1 MMKRRGTL
9 VIGLLLGAL
18 VVASLEV
25 SAATAGGP
33 SPIKLAKRAI
43 KLSKKAD
50 KRSKQA
56 LRLAKKRPAAGRRGA
71 VGPQGAAGESGASGP
86 EGPAGA
92 NGAAGPAGARGTDGA
107 HGPAGVAGATGTPG
121 TAGPQGPAGPQ
132 GTPGAQGAAGTPGPA
147 GSQGPAGPQGAAG
160 PQGPAGAQGP
170 QGDPGPQGPAS
181 ADRALIT
188 GFGDKDISAGQSNV
202 QLFRSISDELQA
214 QLPVVMDRAGSVVGI
229 SVACTAARTAGSA
242 TFTVFHNG
250 ASTGFAVTIDGTNT
264 QFNSAAQA
272 SGADTFA
279 ANARLDVRV
288 TTSSSPDW
296 QPTSNDCEAVLTIQF

>member
-1 MMKRRGTL
+1 M
-9 VIGLLLGAL
+9 GLLLGAL
-18 VVASLEV
+18 VLASLEV

-43 KLSKKAD
+43 KLSQKAD

-71 VGPQGAAGESGASGP
+71 VGPQGAAGESGTSGP

-107 HGPAGVAGATGTPG
+107 HGAGGVAGATGTPG
-121 TAGPQGPAGPQ
+121 AAGPQGPQ

-147 GSQGPAGPQGAAG
+147 GLQGPAGPQGAAG

-188 GFGDKDISAGQSNV
+188 GFGDKDISAGQSNL

-214 QLPVVMDRAGSVVGI
+214 QLPVVMDRAGSVVGM
-229 SVACTAARTAGSA
+229 SVACTQARTAGSA

-250 ASTGFAVTIDGTNT
+250 ASTGFGATIDGTNT

-279 ANARLDVRV
+279 ANGRLDVRV